1 MGSPLSIISQT
12 ELFAVNNASM
22 ASIFLAGREWL
33 IPAACA
39 FGVFLILVG
48 WSYRTTQA
56 GRGLKLGCAVLK
68 ITGAALLLACL
79 LEPMWSGQR
88 AKPGAN
94 LFAVVADNSRSMGV
108 RDSGATETRGAA
120 LVRALADT
128 DSRWRTKLAEDF
140 EVRNYLADSRLL
152 PTQDFHEL
160 AFDGEATLTSKT
172 FHTLMDRHRG
182 QPLAGLLF
190 LTDGVV
196 PDLDPATVAG
206 LPPVYPVIFAS
217 DTPERDIA
225 LGTPTVTQTS
235 FEDAPVTVQV
245 EVTATGFPGQELVAR
260 LEPVRDTANAPPPNA
275 PSTVEQGVT
284 MPRESNKAMVR
295 MHVRP
300 LGAGVSFFRLRVT
313 PKEPGIVEALTEN
326 NEMIIAVDRGSGQRR
341 VLYVGGRPNWDYK
354 FLNRAIMADEQTQLV
369 SLVRIA
375 KREPKFEFRG
385 REGESSNP
393 LFRGFGNQSKEE
405 VERYD
410 QPVLVRL
417 NTENE
422 VELRGGFPKRAEELF
437 RYRAVILDDLEA
449 DFFTS
454 DQMALLEKYVSERG
468 GGLLMMGGAE
478 SFREGKFERTKVGE
492 MLPIYLR
499 GNSVPVGTDR
509 EWRLKLS
516 REGLLEPWVRLR
528 QGEAE
533 ETSRLANLPGFEV
546 VNVVGEAKPGAVV
559 VSKIS
564 DGSQE
569 LPAMVAQRFGRGRT
583 AALLIGDFFQGGMGD
598 EARQNDLARSWRQ
611 LVRWMVADVPDR
623 IEVRAEEAADAV
635 KIQVSA
641 KNERFEPM
649 DHARVTLAI
658 APTNPG
664 TPPIIL
670 PAEPS
675 VTEAGVFEATYI
687 PRVSGG
693 YRVEATVE
701 GDDGKVAGVT
711 QAGWTTNL
719 AATEFRDL
727 RPNRAAMELLAKR
740 TGGRVVKS
748 DELPEFARNLPT
760 EKMPV
765 TETWTRPLWHTPW
778 VMLAAL
784 LCFVLEWGLR
794 RRNGLA

>member
-1 MGSPLSIISQT
+1 
-12 ELFAVNNASM
+12 
-22 ASIFLAGREWL
+22 
-33 IPAACA
+33 
-39 FGVFLILVG
+39 
-48 WSYRTTQA
+48 
-56 GRGLKLGCAVLK
+56 
-68 ITGAALLLACL
+68 
-79 LEPMWSGQR
+79 
-88 AKPGAN
+88 
-94 LFAVVADNSRSMGV
+94 
-108 RDSGATETRGAA
+108 
-120 LVRALADT
+120 
-128 DSRWRTKLAEDF
+128 
-140 EVRNYLADSRLL
+140 
-152 PTQDFHEL
+152 
-160 AFDGEATLTSKT
+160 
-172 FHTLMDRHRG
+172 
-182 QPLAGLLF
+182 
-190 LTDGVV
+190 
-196 PDLDPATVAG
+196 
-206 LPPVYPVIFAS
+206 
-217 DTPERDIA
+217 
-225 LGTPTVTQTS
+225 
-235 FEDAPVTVQV
+235 
-245 EVTATGFPGQELVAR
+245 
-260 LEPVRDTANAPPPNA
+260 
-275 PSTVEQGVT
+275 
-284 MPRESNKAMVR
+284 
-295 MHVRP
+295 
-300 LGAGVSFFRLRVT
+300 
-313 PKEPGIVEALTEN
+313 
-326 NEMIIAVDRGSGQRR
+326 
-341 VLYVGGRPNWDYK
+341 
-354 FLNRAIMADEQTQLV
+354 MADDQTQLV

-385 REGESSNP
+385 RTGESSNP

-405 VERYD
+405 IERYD

-417 NTENE
+417 NTEDE
-422 VELRGGFPKRAEELF
+422 VELRNGFPKRAEELF

-449 DFFTS
+449 EFFTQ

-478 SFREGKFERTKVGE
+478 SFREGKFDRTKVGE

-499 GNSVPVGTDR
+499 GHAAPAPTVPSG

-533 ETSRLANLPGFEV
+533 EASRLADLPGFEV
-546 VNVVGEAKPGAVV
+546 VNMVGDPKPGAMVV
-559 VSKIS
+559 AKIS

-598 EARQNDLARSWRQ
+598 EARQNDLARAWRQ

-623 IEVRAEEAADAV
+623 IEVHAEEAADVV
-635 KIQVSA
+635 KIRVTTR
-641 KNERFEPM
+641 NERFEPM

-675 VTEAGVFEATYI
+675 ATEAGVFEATYV

-693 YRVEATVE
+693 YKVEATVE

-711 QAGWTTNL
+711 QTGWTTNL
-719 AATEFRDL
+719 AATEYRDL

-740 TGGRVVKS
+740 TGGRVV
-748 DELPEFARNLPT
+748 EAGGLAEFARNLPN
-760 EKMPV
+760 EKMPI

-784 LCFVLEWGLR
+784 LCFLLEWGLR